1 MKHLWHFLIYV
12 VAIYGT
18 ARLLPGIKMK
28 SIVTAII
35 VAVCIGVAGVTIT
48 PILKFFAFPITVLTL
63 GLFTFVIDAIIIV
76 IVDKILEDFEVDGF
90 GWAFI
95 YAVVLAIINSI
106 LQSIF

>member
-1 MKHLWHFLIYV
+1 MKYLWHFLIYIIAV
-12 VAIYGT
+12 YGT

-35 VAVCIGVAGVTIT
+35 VAVCIGVAGMTIT
-48 PILKFFAFPITVLTL
+48 PILNFFTFPINFVTF

-76 IVDKILEDFEVDGF
+76 IIDKLLEDFEVDGF

-95 YAVVLAIINSI
+95 YAVVLAIINSV
-106 LQSIF
+106 LQRIF